1 MTADAPGCQPAGF
14 HMCASSDPAMA
25 GIPLPPCCP
34 GVTCREDPE
43 LPGTGDK
50 FCMEAEPIPEGG
62 DCRVTRRQSYR
73 IGIEKLILRESEVS
87 VWREANPP
95 VLLKN

>member
-62 DCRVTRRQSYR
+62 DCRVTCRQMQNW
-73 IGIEKLILRESEVS
+73 KMNPHFREGEVF
-87 VWREANPP
+87 VWRDPNAGVASVRP
-95 VLLKN
+95 